1 MVVDSWNMGM
11 HENTTIEIL
20 GTVLMSVDK
29 KLPVTFVQIIF
40 QTSNIDY
47 RPFVQYE
54 LVMVYIAPVCVYK
67 TF

>member
-1 MVVDSWNMGM
+1 M

-54 LVMVYIAPVCVYK
+54 LIAIYNFPVYK